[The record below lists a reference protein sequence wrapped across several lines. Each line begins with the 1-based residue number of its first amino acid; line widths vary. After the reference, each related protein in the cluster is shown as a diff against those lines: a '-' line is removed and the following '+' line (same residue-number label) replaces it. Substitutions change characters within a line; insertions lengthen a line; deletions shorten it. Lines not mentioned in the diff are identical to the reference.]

1 MLIFALDDE
10 PLILQ
15 DFEAAIR
22 EAAPLAD
29 IMTFSR
35 AGAALETI
43 QEQNIYPDIV
53 FSDIEMPGLSGLEF
67 AVRLKTLSPETRV
80 VFVTSYTQFAL
91 DAFSVRAQGYALKPL
106 TAHQVRE
113 ELDVLVTSF
122 APPAP
127 QGKKLRVKCFGY
139 FEIYWQDKPVIFSRK
154 QSKELFA
161 FLIDREG
168 ATCTSEQ
175 IAAAL
180 WENECDPKVYN
191 HRIRNLVSDLKST
204 LRGIGMEQVLIHEK
218 RQLAVQRDFIDC
230 DYYRMLEGDM
240 TATNAFRG
248 EYMIDYSWAELTN
261 AKLYF
266 RNGK

>member
-15 DFEAAIR
+15 DFESAIR
-22 EAAPLAD
+22 EAAPDAD

-35 AGAALETI
+35 AGAALKAI
-43 QEQNIYPDIV
+43 QEKNSYPDIV

-80 VFVTSYTQFAL
+80 VFVTSFTQYAL
-91 DAFSVRAQGYALKPL
+91 EAFSVRAQGYALKPL
-106 TAHQVRE
+106 TADQVRD
-113 ELDVLVTSF
+113 ELDFLS
-122 APPAP
+122 ASPAKPVP
-127 QGKKLRVKCFGY
+127 QEKRLRVQCFGH
-139 FEIYWQDKPVIFSRK
+139 FEVYWNNKPVVFSRK

-161 FLIDREG
+161 LLIDREG
-168 ATCTSEQ
+168 AACTSEQ

-180 WENECDPKVYN
+180 WEDVCDPKVYN
-191 HRIRNLVSDLKST
+191 HRVRNLIGDLRST
-204 LRGIGMEQVLIHEK
+204 LRGIGMEQVLIREK
-218 RQLAVQRDFIDC
+218 RQLAVRRDLIDC

-248 EYMIDYSWAELTN
+248 EYMLDYSWAELTG

-266 RNGK
+266 RSGK

>member
-22 EAAPLAD
+22 EAAPDAD
-29 IMTFSR
+29 IMAFPR
-35 AGAALETI
+35 AGAALEAVR
-43 QEQNIYPDIV
+43 EQGVRPDIV

-67 AVRLKTLSPETRV
+67 AVRLKTVSPETRV
-80 VFVTSYTQFAL
+80 VFVTSYAQYAL
-91 DAFSVRAQGYALKPL
+91 EAFSVRAQGYALKPL
-106 TAHQVRE
+106 TADQVRE
-113 ELDVLVTSF
+113 EIALLA
-122 APPAP
+122 APSAAPAP
-127 QGKKLRVKCFGY
+127 QEKKLRVQCFGH
-139 FEIYWQDKPVIFSRK
+139 FEIYWENKPLVFSRR

-168 ATCTSEQ
+168 AACTSGQ

-180 WENECDPKVYN
+180 WEDEGDPKVYN
-191 HRIRNLVSDLKST
+191 HRIRNLVGDLRST
-204 LRGIGMEQVLIHEK
+204 LRGVGMEQALIREK
-218 RQLAVQRDFIDC
+218 RQLAVRRDCVDC

-240 TATNAFRG
+240 AATNAFRG
-248 EYMIDYSWAELTN
+248 EYMLDYSWAELTN

-266 RNGK
+266 RSAK